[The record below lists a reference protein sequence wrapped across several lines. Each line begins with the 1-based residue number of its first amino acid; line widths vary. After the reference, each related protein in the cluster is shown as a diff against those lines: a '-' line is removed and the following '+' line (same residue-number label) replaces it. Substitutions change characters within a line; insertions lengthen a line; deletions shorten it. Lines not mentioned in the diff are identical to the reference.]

1 MVVNNMMDCQ
11 QSAGTVISLGGMLY
25 ELPLFS
31 YRKNSMLFPC
41 YTYKIS
47 CMHYPFQLINVFNL
61 MVQEEKLISHPGIT
75 LIVIHGLVLN
85 YLDSMS

>member
-1 MVVNNMMDCQ
+1 
-11 QSAGTVISLGGMLY
+11 
-25 ELPLFS
+25 
-31 YRKNSMLFPC
+31 MLFPF

-75 LIVIHGLVLN
+75 QIVIHDLVLN